1 MTASRAALAKRYGI
15 SVPEDEH
22 ANLPPPEL
30 FPKKPAW
37 IVRAGEASRVLNAM
51 SWGFP
56 HTVRSASGKLVEKPV
71 TNVRNLSSPF
81 WRSALINPARRCLVP
96 VTAFSEYGPGVPGKL
111 PLFWFDVPSKPVF
124 SFAGVWRP
132 LADSSGVFA
141 FLTTEPN
148 ALVGAVHPKAMPVL
162 LHEEDEERW
171 LSEPLESA
179 MDLVAAYPTQLMRMA
194 PHDAD
199 ILNHDNANYVK

>member
-15 SVPEDEH
+15 EVPEEEH

-37 IVRAGEASRVLNAM
+37 IVRAAEAGRALDVM
-51 SWGFP
+51 GWGFP
-56 HTVRSASGKLVEKPV
+56 HTVRTTNGKMVEKPV
-71 TNVRNLSSPF
+71 TNVRNLGSPF
-81 WRSALINPARRCLVP
+81 WRSVLNSPARRCLVP
-96 VTAFSEYGPGVPGKL
+96 VTSFSEYGPGTPGKL
-111 PLFWFDVPSKPVF
+111 PLFWFDVPSRPVF

-132 LADSSGVFA
+132 MADNSGVFA

-171 LSEPLESA
+171 LSAPLESA
-179 MDLVAAYPTQLMRMA
+179 IDLVAAYPTQLMSMA
-194 PHDAD
+194 PHDAN
-199 ILNHDNANYVK
+199 INVGAV